1 MNNAFT
7 VGSRAVTLTANSNTP
22 ASYIPVTPPSPTA
35 AAISLLNLLKIV
47 NNMSHPLY
55 NPYASG
61 NQSSTQGQY
70 GRSSIQPERDPR
82 RTSLASSF
90 STSGASSSTNP
101 GGKIPS
107 LMSQSVTYR
116 PEKSRVVMDE
126 DMERSIDLHISRARE
141 EVRLLGKQTHQPVSQ
156 GTQFGNTQ
164 RDEFLS
170 SGTGMTT
177 YPPSSTT
184 GTLGHRHSDTESGS
198 SSMDWLTSYKR
209 PTAEDSSKFY
219 SSSASSIYASN
230 SDGRFSSSTEREHN
244 MQSIPGLGDSDYSN
258 KPLATESSRPKYTS
272 ESAANIL
279 LHFGLE
285 KEDLEHLISYP
296 EDQITPANLP
306 FILRQIR
313 IQKAKRATTE
323 VQSKPYSDSQTS
335 RTVSGADSLSSSA
348 VAGMRQEMP
357 SDVLQPSK
365 VIDYG
370 HTGKY
375 TGGVGDEI
383 GRTSGSRPNSSGS
396 GNTLLTDAYSSSHSR
411 EQLKNKPT
419 EVRSSALGSSHTS
432 SIHTTYRIETGKR
445 ELSSVAPPINDP
457 TKRLQNQQIKK
468 SCQTIHSSFSLPKKD
483 TDLRVHKS
491 EASKTLPL
499 KVSDADCQSASK
511 PPSSC
516 TLFRD
521 VHPSR
526 PGLVVIGSSDAS
538 GTKDHNKTKG
548 QGPVPAKQVKTQQQQ
563 QAQIQPVAQMGN
575 VLWPPV
581 YSAVKPMPVPPASLN
596 PTIPVASHAMARSV
610 FVSGAPC
617 PIVIPTAP
625 PQPIPSFFIRTPM
638 PTPTPTPTP
647 TLLSNRQ
654 PPAKVAV
661 SRGLPTPVMMH
672 DYAAASPRVFPHTCS
687 LCNKECAHMKDWIS
701 HQNTSLHL
709 ESCKLLRAQYPVWD
723 GEIVLAPSAVSAAG
737 KDAKPSPSTSAQT
750 SHKTR
755 HKKTRHGSRSRSRT
769 HSRSRSPSPR
779 RLRSMEGRR
788 EKRSRSQSPHSSRYT
803 RRSRTRSPQYD
814 HPTSSRHRS
823 RSRSHDRRSSPRRR
837 DEKRYS
843 PRRSEERRPS
853 PRSRDRRSPPRRSDT
868 RRSPLKR
875 SHDRR
880 SSSERSSPPQKSKS
894 KSAERLA
901 KKLLEKTDVQSLSKQ
916 SDLEAVVKTL
926 APALLAELAKMKS
939 SASASSKEAKRSR
952 PSLSAGGKSSS
963 SAASSSSPISTATKS
978 VSSTKAKPSV
988 QKAEASASTKTKL
1001 VKPSPPTMVK
1011 LGGIRTSLSHNE
1023 VVAAVEQFGKTKSVV
1038 LFRSKT
1044 EAIVCFEKEEDA
1056 KKLKSVSMFDMKGM
1070 PVSVVKEKANVSQ
1083 DQKKSPQKN
1092 PASKSQATKSTTTST
1107 KQKNENVYPKKSS
1120 VLSSGAK
1127 KTTGKLTKERT
1138 VAKGAANANKA
1149 KALVSKARTLS
1160 AEQKYKV
1167 DKSANVK
1174 QAKHSKLGTKEKVSS
1189 SKTPSRTSADKLTSE
1204 GARTKE
1210 KKAATAKEATAKEI
1224 KVPTKSSE
1232 NQSDRESSNPKESE
1246 IKSKESVVVL
1256 KSTTKVVETGN
1267 ETISKMIQ
1275 QVEIA
1280 ESDVDAKEAKEAEP
1294 MELGETT
1301 KEVEEPMDVET
1312 SSKDKVDALSPK
1324 CSESQSSTS
1333 TTEIRPGVSQP
1344 KPPTVSPLSTEVSTP
1359 EPTDTDTQ
1367 SPQTAIKPPET
1378 LVKASLQVQQS
1389 TLSEQESTAQG
1400 PKTKTNGSET
1410 SAGGSAEAALEAEHT
1425 VRELETKMEQKD
1437 HDIVRKTESDEASTT
1452 NVSTAVSKVSAVST
1466 EPAASVK
1473 SEPIAAVNEQ
1483 QPTATAGSP
1492 AAPVSEQQPAA
1503 TNDSPAASMSE
1514 QQPAAT
1520 TDSPAASVSEQQ
1532 PAATNDSPAASM
1544 SEQQPAATTDSPA
1557 ASVSEQQPAAARMSS
1572 AADTS
1577 VTIGEMIEKHL
1588 RPENIM
1594 CLKIKTCLSKQFLSR
1609 GHKLLLITKLPEY
1622 YNGCYTEDDLVKV
1635 LTPFGFQYK
1644 DENIYV
1650 IPQTRMAFVLMP
1662 TLENITKPC
1671 NTRSLTLK
1679 GSKLVLRV
1687 VSGGITMTPLGFYKS
1702 IMNRMKSPVVDDAA
1716 RIIYIK
1722 NISTSEAKDLREA
1735 LKKMDFVKNY
1745 LPLLNKVFIEFESTL
1760 DADRLGVWYSLLKQ
1774 APGHHVCRLAV
1785 PHSRSRSLPPRL
1797 AANAVPDSKDVV
1809 AGATVPTTKF
1819 GVPKGSIS
1827 PFWVMLTSSPFLF
1840 PTLSPWFIIP
1850 DYWTVKGI
1858 EDISKINR
1866 QGSVIPTIML
1876 TGLPEGNYKHE
1887 DVARLVWRYFPTQN
1901 LQSLYYNVIV
1911 LTLQRRAFVYFND
1924 WSMCCSFVR
1933 DHISNPVSV
1942 RGCTLTIHF
1951 VLEHMCPESKEE
1963 VMYTTLMKWS
1973 NARVPDVESLEDR
1986 LLSVEIS
1993 ETTVDIVKVV
2003 MDVVASISTFVS
2015 FLPLANRLC
2024 IEMADSSGV
2033 TQVLEKYS
2041 TFSPSSVMESVTWSK
2056 VVRFEPLKTLKQ
2068 RLEDSSEIPIKL
2080 EPDAIS
2086 DDKCQTQPPLS
2097 GSSDSRGSAKQAATA
2112 ASTVSETVTSGSTTT
2127 AASDVAMKEDAE
2139 KLGTKCTMDSTIVSQ
2154 ANESVKGEEES
2165 PTTPVAN
2172 AEETVALFPKI
2183 DKDTF
2188 NILAAAVRQHRLTR
2202 ETRTQSSEEE
2212 SKRSQSLKSEE
2223 ALHEGGQDDFTNDD
2237 VSSHAYLFDDLDF
2250 NMEDFVTVDEVG
2262 DDIGDTSPGHRSS
2275 SSRRSSRGTRERR
2288 SSDYSSPAKRVST
2301 RSSKDSKNSA
2311 SSSSSSSASSSSSS
2325 RLAKSSMK
2333 SSPSSESTSV
2343 LKDLS
2348 EHKFPTKSSSSSRV
2362 SKTSVPSSPLSPETP
2377 SSLAQKQKSKTK
2389 SPGKAS
2395 AEVVETSEETVLH
2408 REKAKTTESA
2418 VTKFDQ
2424 RVSAKGSAAKSVE
2437 SETKIDSSSEMQP
2450 PPHETVLKSQS
2461 QSLHNDDVLKENKTN
2476 TERKE
2481 DADKH
2486 PKQEEDDGEN
2496 YQILD
2501 SLDEQTDEGDH
2512 SITHLPEY
2520 EDGQSLQ
2527 EKSFQVL
2534 DSVEDEGRTCPED
2547 NSEMEMD
2554 NSFQVIDSISEEQEA
2569 TDLEEHRLVKDE
2581 ASTGKNLTEEDVNQ
2595 DAAIKDT
2602 VAKDQEA
2609 NKEENLQILDTDSKE
2624 GNTREHTERE
2634 VKDRILTEQSSNDD
2648 LQNEDQLLDNTT
2660 IKELDS
2666 DVNEQETFE
2675 ILDSIDEQTETE
2687 DNSPKPEAPSD
2698 QMSKVCVRPATTET
2712 DSETDGKDKGLKKDE
2727 GTTRKD
2733 DKGPSKRS
2741 STRTVKKYE
2750 TRTKAGTTAGASK
2763 TGKNITEEMVFEIVD
2778 AVEEEPHEEA
2788 EATQR
2793 SVRRRSARGKRE
2805 EKTPLNI
2812 TEMSEKAAGDEEA
2825 TYKILDSVDD
2835 ETGNDEA
2842 TITTRSTRGRR
2853 EKTVNKDAP
2862 NEKTRREDTPTRR
2875 RHTPARDSREK
2886 TPKQE
2891 EKTSPTK
2898 KCDITREVSEKTA
2911 MHEMFHS
2918 VEDEVKEV
2926 QPATKGRGRRGR
2938 PKKSAEITKED
2949 TVTLKHG
2956 DRDASDKVA
2965 DEEEETYQVLDSVED
2980 EAADDKPP
2988 AEQSQNERK
2997 ENTSENDDQRTE
3009 RDAPTTEEEE
3019 EEEPV
3024 YQIVDSLEEDQVQEE
3039 SVATEAGGRKMAKEV
3054 EAPTEMPA
3062 CGVTVVEAS
3071 GQVTI
3076 QAESPDRLADIHDDH
3091 SLSDA
3096 ATPGQNATQK
3106 SHNRCNTAAS
3116 ANTLVNLD
3124 EVSEE
3129 EDDYP
3134 DDTAEKEELRRRQAA
3149 TKEKQLAKDREKGPE
3164 ERKTRGRDER
3174 ERRSRSRS
3182 GTGGGGGGRGSDG
3195 GAARRTKDKGSER
3208 EEKLEVE
3215 TKELLTLDEVGADEG
3230 GEERLAE
3237 GQEWD
3242 ADIMEGE
3249 LQALVTLDEIVEEEE
3264 GNAEHSTLEA
3274 DPPCQEEASV
3284 ESLNPE
3290 TLVTLD
3296 EAGEDD
3302 EEEKVDEEHAEKT
3315 CAKRK
3320 HDDTEENMNFVTVD
3334 EVGEVE
3340 EDVEKEPATTRTR
3353 GRARKRTR
3361 QTAVRK
3367 SPRGRNNSAKDEGEE
3382 EKESAATDVPPS
3394 TSLDASSSPD
3404 KDLTMLSDSQPEIQA
3419 QVAAASQ
3426 AANSA
3431 EQEPQREN
3439 PENPSQQQC
3448 AERGEEEKGGWS
3460 REDAKVV
3467 NKRKKELVGPE
3478 AKRSRS
3484 QSPCVAA
3491 DFKLPPF
3498 NPSSPLGQEFVVPK
3512 SGYYCSL
3519 CSVFYLKESTA
3530 KDIHCSSQ
3538 RHYDNLQKHYQKRQ
3552 QKPSTSPQ
3560 NSQGSVSD

>member
-1 MNNAFT
+1 LWEPKFHP
-7 VGSRAVTLTANSNTP
+7 GAVW
-22 ASYIPVTPPSPTA
+22 
-35 AAISLLNLLKIV
+35 SLQ
-47 NNMSHPLY
+47 H
-55 NPYASG
+55 
-61 NQSSTQGQY
+61 T
-70 GRSSIQPERDPR
+70 
-82 RTSLASSF
+82 
-90 STSGASSSTNP
+90 
-101 GGKIPS
+101 
-107 LMSQSVTYR
+107 
-116 PEKSRVVMDE
+116 
-126 DMERSIDLHISRARE
+126 ARE
-141 EVRLLGKQTHQPVSQ
+141 G
-156 GTQFGNTQ
+156 
-164 RDEFLS
+164 
-170 SGTGMTT
+170 
-177 YPPSSTT
+177 PS
-184 GTLGHRHSDTESGS
+184 ENF
-198 SSMDWLTSYKR
+198 SY
-209 PTAEDSSKFY
+209 SSKFY

-313 IQKAKRATTE
+313 
-323 VQSKPYSDSQTS
+323 
-335 RTVSGADSLSSSA
+335 
-348 VAGMRQEMP
+348 MRQEMP

-445 ELSSVAPPINDP
+445 ELSSV
-457 TKRLQNQQIKK
+457 
-468 SCQTIHSSFSLPKKD
+468 
-483 TDLRVHKS
+483 
-491 EASKTLPL
+491 
-499 KVSDADCQSASK
+499 
-511 PPSSC
+511 
-516 TLFRD
+516 
-521 VHPSR
+521 
-526 PGLVVIGSSDAS
+526 
-538 GTKDHNKTKG
+538 
-548 QGPVPAKQVKTQQQQ
+548 
-563 QAQIQPVAQMGN
+563 AQIQPVAQMGN

-709 ESCKLLRAQYPVWD
+709 ESCKLLRAQSVILPFI
-723 GEIVLAPSAVSAAG
+723 IVLG
-737 KDAKPSPSTSAQT
+737 KHLFCFLHKP
-750 SHKTR
+750 
-755 HKKTRHGSRSRSRT
+755 
-769 HSRSRSPSPR
+769 
-779 RLRSMEGRR
+779 
-788 EKRSRSQSPHSSRYT
+788 
-803 RRSRTRSPQYD
+803 
-814 HPTSSRHRS
+814 
-823 RSRSHDRRSSPRRR
+823 
-837 DEKRYS
+837 
-843 PRRSEERRPS
+843 
-853 PRSRDRRSPPRRSDT
+853 
-868 RRSPLKR
+868 
-875 SHDRR
+875 
-880 SSSERSSPPQKSKS
+880 
-894 KSAERLA
+894 
-901 KKLLEKTDVQSLSKQ
+901 
-916 SDLEAVVKTL
+916 
-926 APALLAELAKMKS
+926 
-939 SASASSKEAKRSR
+939 
-952 PSLSAGGKSSS
+952 
-963 SAASSSSPISTATKS
+963 PISYL
-978 VSSTKAKPSV
+978 
-988 QKAEASASTKTKL
+988 L
-1001 VKPSPPTMVK
+1001 VT
-1011 LGGIRTSLSHNE
+1011 
-1023 VVAAVEQFGKTKSVV
+1023 
-1038 LFRSKT
+1038 
-1044 EAIVCFEKEEDA
+1044 
-1056 KKLKSVSMFDMKGM
+1056 
-1070 PVSVVKEKANVSQ
+1070 
-1083 DQKKSPQKN
+1083 
-1092 PASKSQATKSTTTST
+1092 
-1107 KQKNENVYPKKSS
+1107 
-1120 VLSSGAK
+1120 
-1127 KTTGKLTKERT
+1127 
-1138 VAKGAANANKA
+1138 
-1149 KALVSKARTLS
+1149 
-1160 AEQKYKV
+1160 
-1167 DKSANVK
+1167 
-1174 QAKHSKLGTKEKVSS
+1174 KHS
-1189 SKTPSRTSADKLTSE
+1189 A
-1204 GARTKE
+1204 
-1210 KKAATAKEATAKEI
+1210 
-1224 KVPTKSSE
+1224 
-1232 NQSDRESSNPKESE
+1232 
-1246 IKSKESVVVL
+1246 
-1256 KSTTKVVETGN
+1256 
-1267 ETISKMIQ
+1267 
-1275 QVEIA
+1275 
-1280 ESDVDAKEAKEAEP
+1280 
-1294 MELGETT
+1294 
-1301 KEVEEPMDVET
+1301 
-1312 SSKDKVDALSPK
+1312 
-1324 CSESQSSTS
+1324 
-1333 TTEIRPGVSQP
+1333 
-1344 KPPTVSPLSTEVSTP
+1344 
-1359 EPTDTDTQ
+1359 
-1367 SPQTAIKPPET
+1367 
-1378 LVKASLQVQQS
+1378 
-1389 TLSEQESTAQG
+1389 
-1400 PKTKTNGSET
+1400 
-1410 SAGGSAEAALEAEHT
+1410 
-1425 VRELETKMEQKD
+1425 
-1437 HDIVRKTESDEASTT
+1437 
-1452 NVSTAVSKVSAVST
+1452 
-1466 EPAASVK
+1466 
-1473 SEPIAAVNEQ
+1473 
-1483 QPTATAGSP
+1483 
-1492 AAPVSEQQPAA
+1492 
-1503 TNDSPAASMSE
+1503 
-1514 QQPAAT
+1514 
-1520 TDSPAASVSEQQ
+1520 
-1532 PAATNDSPAASM
+1532 
-1544 SEQQPAATTDSPA
+1544 
-1557 ASVSEQQPAAARMSS
+1557 
-1572 AADTS
+1572 
-1577 VTIGEMIEKHL
+1577 
-1588 RPENIM
+1588 
-1594 CLKIKTCLSKQFLSR
+1594 
-1609 GHKLLLITKLPEY
+1609 
-1622 YNGCYTEDDLVKV
+1622 
-1635 LTPFGFQYK
+1635 
-1644 DENIYV
+1644 
-1650 IPQTRMAFVLMP
+1650 
-1662 TLENITKPC
+1662 
-1671 NTRSLTLK
+1671 
-1679 GSKLVLRV
+1679 
-1687 VSGGITMTPLGFYKS
+1687 
-1702 IMNRMKSPVVDDAA
+1702 
-1716 RIIYIK
+1716 
-1722 NISTSEAKDLREA
+1722 
-1735 LKKMDFVKNY
+1735 
-1745 LPLLNKVFIEFESTL
+1745 
-1760 DADRLGVWYSLLKQ
+1760 
-1774 APGHHVCRLAV
+1774 
-1785 PHSRSRSLPPRL
+1785 
-1797 AANAVPDSKDVV
+1797 
-1809 AGATVPTTKF
+1809 
-1819 GVPKGSIS
+1819 
-1827 PFWVMLTSSPFLF
+1827 
-1840 PTLSPWFIIP
+1840 
-1850 DYWTVKGI
+1850 
-1858 EDISKINR
+1858 
-1866 QGSVIPTIML
+1866 
-1876 TGLPEGNYKHE
+1876 
-1887 DVARLVWRYFPTQN
+1887 
-1901 LQSLYYNVIV
+1901 QSLY
-1911 LTLQRRAFVYFND
+1911 
-1924 WSMCCSFVR
+1924 C
-1933 DHISNPVSV
+1933 VSV
-1942 RGCTLTIHF
+1942 RL
-1951 VLEHMCPESKEE
+1951 
-1963 VMYTTLMKWS
+1963 
-1973 NARVPDVESLEDR
+1973 
-1986 LLSVEIS
+1986 
-1993 ETTVDIVKVV
+1993 
-2003 MDVVASISTFVS
+2003 
-2015 FLPLANRLC
+2015 
-2024 IEMADSSGV
+2024 
-2033 TQVLEKYS
+2033 
-2041 TFSPSSVMESVTWSK
+2041 
-2056 VVRFEPLKTLKQ
+2056 
-2068 RLEDSSEIPIKL
+2068 IPIL
-2080 EPDAIS
+2080 F
-2086 DDKCQTQPPLS
+2086 
-2097 GSSDSRGSAKQAATA
+2097 SSQ
-2112 ASTVSETVTSGSTTT
+2112 
-2127 AASDVAMKEDAE
+2127 
-2139 KLGTKCTMDSTIVSQ
+2139 
-2154 ANESVKGEEES
+2154 
-2165 PTTPVAN
+2165 
-2172 AEETVALFPKI
+2172 
-2183 DKDTF
+2183 
-2188 NILAAAVRQHRLTR
+2188 
-2202 ETRTQSSEEE
+2202 
-2212 SKRSQSLKSEE
+2212 
-2223 ALHEGGQDDFTNDD
+2223 GQDDFTNDD

-2348 EHKFPTKSSSSSRV
+2348 EHKV

-3290 TLVTLD
+3290 VRLIQTNAHHNGSDCRTLQNTNLM
-3296 EAGEDD
+3296 
-3302 EEEKVDEEHAEKT
+3302 T
-3315 CAKRK
+3315 
-3320 HDDTEENMNFVTVD
+3320 
-3334 EVGEVE
+3334 
-3340 EDVEKEPATTRTR
+3340 
-3353 GRARKRTR
+3353 
-3361 QTAVRK
+3361 
-3367 SPRGRNNSAKDEGEE
+3367 PR
-3382 EKESAATDVPPS
+3382 
-3394 TSLDASSSPD
+3394 
-3404 KDLTMLSDSQPEIQA
+3404 MLS
-3419 QVAAASQ
+3419 
-3426 AANSA
+3426 
-3431 EQEPQREN
+3431 
-3439 PENPSQQQC
+3439 
-3448 AERGEEEKGGWS
+3448 
-3460 REDAKVV
+3460 
-3467 NKRKKELVGPE
+3467 
-3478 AKRSRS
+3478 
-3484 QSPCVAA
+3484 
-3491 DFKLPPF
+3491 
-3498 NPSSPLGQEFVVPK
+3498 
-3512 SGYYCSL
+3512 
-3519 CSVFYLKESTA
+3519 
-3530 KDIHCSSQ
+3530 
-3538 RHYDNLQKHYQKRQ
+3538 NLLQTR
-3552 QKPSTSPQ
+3552 
-3560 NSQGSVSD
+3560 